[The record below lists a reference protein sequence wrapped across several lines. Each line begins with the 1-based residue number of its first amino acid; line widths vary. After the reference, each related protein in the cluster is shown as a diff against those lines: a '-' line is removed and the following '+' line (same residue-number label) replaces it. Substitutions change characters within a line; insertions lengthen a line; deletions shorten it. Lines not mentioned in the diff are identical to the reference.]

1 MLRKRFSI
9 TPLLYQKHLIAV
21 IDRKIIVI
29 LDSSIQSLLS
39 VLTTLL
45 FLVLFSSTHVHALM
59 ISPFLF
65 LVYNSIIKKK
75 QNGKA
80 EEDKNMT
87 AQMMRYMTVD
97 EFYSYIEESTPAEKK
112 QRISMTAIIGSF
124 VETLSE
130 RALFLGSRTPV
141 MA

>member
-1 MLRKRFSI
+1 
-9 TPLLYQKHLIAV
+9 
-21 IDRKIIVI
+21 
-29 LDSSIQSLLS
+29 
-39 VLTTLL
+39 
-45 FLVLFSSTHVHALM
+45 M
-59 ISPFLF
+59 ISPSLF

>member
-29 LDSSIQSLLS
+29 LDSSIQSFLS

-59 ISPFLF
+59 ISPSLF

-112 QRISMTAIIGSF
+112 QRISITAIIGSF